1 MAMKRTVAIVEDEPA
16 IRDNYAAAFTREG
29 YVVRTYPNRSQAMT
43 AFAARLPDLAV
54 IDISL
59 EDEPEGGFELCR
71 QLRALSAELPI
82 IFLTARDSELDAV
95 SGLRLGAD
103 DFLTKDL
110 SLAHLI
116 ARVNALFR
124 RVEALRRPTEAT
136 QIIRRGSLMLD
147 SEKMQVEWN
156 GQVVLLSLTEFWI
169 VYALARHP
177 GHVKNRQQLMDAAN
191 VVLDDNTITSHIKR
205 IRRKFQTIEPKF
217 DGVQTVCT
225 GALRGLGETRVPMIA
240 NLVGYWVLG
249 LPLGFILCF
258 VLKWGVH
265 GMWIGLTLSLIIIS
279 ATLLARWRKDSLRMS
294 LAHSNT

>member
-1 MAMKRTVAIVEDEPA
+1 MKRQIAIVEDEPA
-16 IRDNYAAAFTREG
+16 IRENYAAAFSREG
-29 YVVRTYPNRSQAMT
+29 YSVRTYGNRSQAMA

-59 EDEPEGGFELCR
+59 EEEPEGGFELCR
-71 QLRALSAELPI
+71 ELRALSAELPI

-124 RVEALRRPTEAT
+124 RIDALRRPRETS
-136 QIIRRGSLMLD
+136 QVLRRGALSID
-147 SEKMQVEWN
+147 AERMQVEWHA
-156 GQVVLLSLTEFWI
+156 QAVVLSLTEFWI
-169 VYALARHP
+169 VHALAHHP

-205 IRRKFQTIEPKF
+205 LRRKFQAVDASF
-217 DGVQTVCT
+217 DAIQTVY
-225 GALRGLGETRVPMIA
+225 GM
-240 NLVGYWVLG
+240 GY
-249 LPLGFILCF
+249 
-258 VLKWGVH
+258 
-265 GMWIGLTLSLIIIS
+265 
-279 ATLLARWRKDSLRMS
+279 RWTD
-294 LAHSNT
+294 